1 MPDLGFDRCA
11 TCSYGPEFSRTSV
24 GASARVSTARG
35 ARKPRETATAPVSV
49 RAGSPRRRLA
59 PTARELRDNGLD
71 RVERSEVRT
80 RGEEII
86 RAVLLS

>member
-1 MPDLGFDRCA
+1 MPDLGFDTCA

-24 GASARVSTARG
+24 GASARVSAARG
-35 ARKPRETATAPVSV
+35 ARKRETAAASVSA
-49 RAGSPRRRLA
+49 RAGSPRRRQL